1 MPGFLLFHV
10 RQRRGH
16 AVENALDVDV
26 DRPFPIVDCKA
37 LKRRARHNPRVV
49 DHDIDTAKLLHGGID
64 QFLNLVTVS
73 DVCGNSDCLSAVA
86 IQFIS
91 Q

>member
-1 MPGFLLFHV
+1 MVLDRLHED
-10 RQRRGH
+10 RGP
-16 AVENALDVDV
+16 LDVDV

-64 QFLNLVTVS
+64 QFLNLVTMS
-73 DVCGNSDCLSAVA
+73 DVCGNSDCVSAAA